1 MAKVYLDPGH
11 GGSDIG
17 ASANGLKEKDLTLSI
32 AKYARDYLKSNYKGV
47 TVKMSRTG
55 DTYPSLTAR
64 TNEANAW
71 GADIFVSVHINAGG
85 GIGYEDY
92 IYNRLSSNSN
102 AGKLQAKL
110 NAEISKH
117 FTKNRG
123 KKKANFH
130 VCRESRM
137 PAVLTENG
145 FIDNKTDANILKKE
159 SNLKKI
165 GQAHAI
171 GIAKY
176 FGLKKKNKGGLT
188 VSEAKKLQEQIDDLK
203 DALNKKV
210 NKPIEGEVS
219 SVHEDNWEWGHDE
232 GITKQSNP
240 LAYVRYEQVIS
251 LLKNLHDEI
260 KPTYQ
265 KPGSSHEEA
274 WNKMVELDLI

>member
-1 MAKVYLDPGH
+1 
-11 GGSDIG
+11 
-17 ASANGLKEKDLTLSI
+17 
-32 AKYARDYLKSNYKGV
+32 
-47 TVKMSRTG
+47 
-55 DTYPSLTAR
+55 
-64 TNEANAW
+64 
-71 GADIFVSVHINAGG
+71 
-85 GIGYEDY
+85 
-92 IYNRLSSNSN
+92 NRLSSNSN

-176 FGLKKKNKGGLT
+176 FGLKKKKKGGLT
-188 VSEAKKLQEQIDDLK
+188 VSEAKKLQEQINELK
-203 DALNKKV
+203 DALNKKE
-210 NKPIEGEVS
+210 KKQIETES
-219 SVHEDNWEWGHDE
+219 TRRHETKKKE
-232 GITKQSNP
+232 G
-240 LAYVRYEQVIS
+240 Y
-251 LLKNLHDEI
+251 
-260 KPTYQ
+260 
-265 KPGSSHEEA
+265 
-274 WNKMVELDLI
+274 